1 LLGIL
6 QLLSLAH
13 AGGAQP
19 VPSALAD
26 PPPPS
31 EEVTLPLTF
40 SRHTGD
46 LDEAVKRRT
55 IRALVILDPLGFFY
69 DEGLPRGAMYEALQA
84 FQSFINRRLKTSP
97 TEEVEVTFLPVR
109 LEQLEAAL
117 ITGMGDIIASA
128 VAVTADRESR
138 VAFSSPIRKDVRQI
152 VVTGIRYD
160 TVSTLADLSGKEV
173 FVNPL
178 TVYRENLE
186 RVNDRL
192 QRSGNAPILI
202 RTADPHLNEDDLVQ
216 MVNAGLI
223 PATVTTGMRADLWS
237 RVLHNLKPHPEL
249 VIANGGSVAW
259 VMRKN
264 NPQLKQLVDE
274 FVESHAVGT
283 SFGNT
288 LLRRYLE
295 NTRWVKHSTSKH
307 AMDRFRSLEVIFR
320 KYGVEY
326 DFDYLMLAAQGYQ
339 ESMLNQDARGPGG
352 GVGIMQ
358 VAPREAA
365 ASPINIPN
373 VYEAASNFH
382 AAAKMLRY
390 FADAYFSDPQIDNLN
405 RALFVLA
412 SYNAGPTRISRLRA
426 QAKDQGVDPNVWF
439 ENVELLAAKDIGQ
452 VTLIYVR
459 NIYKYYVAYKLALE
473 EAELSQRQLPLLAS
487 LDEPQYR
494 GGRTKCGEFSN
505 SIPNNRR
512 LRRREGRLNDWE
524 QYRRGG
530 RVVEGTGLEICRT
543 HFPESAENA
552 C

>member
-1 LLGIL
+1 
-6 QLLSLAH
+6 
-13 AGGAQP
+13 
-19 VPSALAD
+19 
-26 PPPPS
+26 
-31 EEVTLPLTF
+31 
-40 SRHTGD
+40 
-46 LDEAVKRRT
+46 
-55 IRALVILDPLGFFY
+55 
-69 DEGLPRGAMYEALQA
+69 
-84 FQSFINRRLKTSP
+84 
-97 TEEVEVTFLPVR
+97 
-109 LEQLEAAL
+109 
-117 ITGMGDIIASA
+117 
-128 VAVTADRESR
+128 
-138 VAFSSPIRKDVRQI
+138 
-152 VVTGIRYD
+152 
-160 TVSTLADLSGKEV
+160 
-173 FVNPL
+173 
-178 TVYRENLE
+178 
-186 RVNDRL
+186 
-192 QRSGNAPILI
+192 
-202 RTADPHLNEDDLVQ
+202 LNEDDLVQ

-223 PATVTTGMRADLWS
+223 PATVTTGMRAELWS

-274 FVESHAVGT
+274 FVGSHAVGT

-373 VYEAASNFH
+373 VYEAASNIH

-390 FADAYFSDPQIDNLN
+390 FADAYFSDPQIDTLN

-426 QAKDQGVDPNVWF
+426 RAKDQGLDPNVWF

-473 EAELSQRQLPLLAS
+473 EAKLSQRQLPLLAS
-487 LDEPQYR
+487 LDEPTMPRRSNEVRRIFRLHSQQSPVAAP
-494 GGRTKCGEFSN
+494 GRK
-505 SIPNNRR
+505 
-512 LRRREGRLNDWE
+512 
-524 QYRRGG
+524 
-530 RVVEGTGLEICRT
+530 
-543 HFPESAENA
+543 A
-552 C
+552 